1 MTKDPKI
8 KIGDNIRELRQ
19 QKGWSQEYLGY
30 FAQVNQDTMS
40 RVESGKAGLSLLT
53 LVKITAAL
61 DKPLNSI
68 FQ

>member
-30 FAQVNQDTMS
+30 FANMNQDTMS
-40 RVESGKAGLSLLT
+40 RIESGKAGLSLLV
-53 LVKITAAL
+53 LLKITTAL
-61 DKPLNSI
+61 DKPLNAI
-68 FQ
+68 F